1 MTSEQYSAVELLAKI
16 EDESIEEYIHHR
28 IKDAIPTHIDSI
40 TNEKERV
47 ALQKDWDEGITS
59 FDTSRKITV
68 RCELG
73 AHSKQIEVISKIAQA
88 NDENP
93 SAPRKIIPLDTE
105 K

>member
-1 MTSEQYSAVELLAKI
+1 MLAKI